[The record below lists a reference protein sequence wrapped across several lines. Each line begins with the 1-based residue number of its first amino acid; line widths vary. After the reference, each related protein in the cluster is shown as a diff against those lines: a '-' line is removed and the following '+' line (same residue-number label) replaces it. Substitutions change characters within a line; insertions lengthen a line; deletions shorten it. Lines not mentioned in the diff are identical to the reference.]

1 MVKEGTLESGLRL
14 WCPKRIGPI
23 PWAGYIPVPDTVRHL
38 WSMQKERRFKN
49 GPGDFQDIIEIEA
62 VAPLL
67 ILHNWPHLLQNTL
80 WIHFIDNNS
89 ALGSL
94 VKGSASVTQQ
104 DLVVGHTWAL
114 IAKLGAMPWFDRVDT
129 HSNPVDGLSRG
140 DFSGTWNWKTIEF
153 PAELISDLK
162 DQME

>member
-1 MVKEGTLESGLRL
+1 MKDG
-14 WCPKRIGPI
+14 PK
-23 PWAGYIPVPDTVRHL
+23 D
-38 WSMQKERRFKN
+38 FK
-49 GPGDFQDIIEIEA
+49 DIIEIEA

-67 ILHNWPHLLQNTL
+67 ILHNWPELLQNAL

-114 IAKLGAMPWFDRVDT
+114 VARIGVLPWFDRVDT

-140 DFSGTWNWKTIEF
+140 DFSGIRNWQCIEF
-153 PAELISDLK
+153 PQQFIADLEEQMMGYEL
-162 DQME
+162 

>member
-1 MVKEGTLESGLRL
+1 
-14 WCPKRIGPI
+14 
-23 PWAGYIPVPDTVRHL
+23 
-38 WSMQKERRFKN
+38 MQKESRFKN

-67 ILHNWPHLLQNTL
+67 ILHNWPELLRDAL

-94 VKGSASVTQQ
+94 VRGNSSVLQQ
-104 DLVVGHTWAL
+104 DLVVGQTWVM
-114 IAKLGAMPWFDRVDT
+114 IASIGVLPWFDRVDT

-140 DFSGTWNWKTIEF
+140 DFRGVWNWQNIEF
-153 PAELISDLK
+153 PDGFVADLK
-162 DQME
+162 TMMTETVL